1 MCANGCADAVEQQD
15 RLCDQGSNETQFC
28 APPEDPP
35 QRPSTEME
43 GKRMMITVHP
53 ASPVP
58 LEKPRVPVRV
68 RTTTLISEPLMRRIS
83 IPVGFLKDFKQDHYL
98 LAFE

>member
-1 MCANGCADAVEQQD
+1 MCADGEADAVEQQD
-15 RLCDQGSNETQFC
+15 SVCDQGSSDTQFY
-28 APPEDPP
+28 PPSEDP
-35 QRPSTEME
+35 QRSSTQMD

-68 RTTTLISEPLMRRIS
+68 RTETVLQSPVRI
-83 IPVGFLKDFKQDHYL
+83 
-98 LAFE
+98 